1 MSMKSVGMGYRSGPS
16 RQKGMI
22 SVLIAIIVLVVSLL
36 AAMALMHSIDTSNT
50 IAGSLSF
57 RQGVVQEAER
67 AYSAAKDSATL
78 YPEPSSDSNQPT
90 LGYYATPQAATI
102 RPDKDIPD
110 ILVNATVASC
120 PSAVAVCLSDLST
133 GNTVIYVI
141 ERLCPAVGPA
151 NPGTCIVP
159 GASIQGGS
167 VSNQTKDNGPPFSS
181 GAYAAFRLSAK
192 VIGPRGAIGYVQTVM
207 R

>member
-1 MSMKSVGMGYRSGPS
+1 MSMKSLGIGNRGNLR
-16 RQKGMI
+16 RQKGMV

-36 AAMALMHSIDTSNT
+36 AAVALMRSVDTSNT

-78 YPEPSSDSNQPT
+78 YPEPSSDGNQPT
-90 LGYYATPQAATI
+90 LGYYATPQAATV

-110 ILVNATVASC
+110 ILVNATC
-120 PSAVAVCLSDLST
+120 PSTAVVCLPGLNT
-133 GNTVIYVI
+133 NNTVLYVV
-141 ERLCPAVGPA
+141 ERLCPAIGPA
-151 NPGTCIVP
+151 NPGTCVVP

-181 GAYAAFRLSAK
+181 GAYAAFRLSVK

>member
-1 MSMKSVGMGYRSGPS
+1 MKSVGSGNRSNLR
-16 RQKGMI
+16 RQKGMV

-36 AAMALMHSIDTSNT
+36 AAMALMHSVDTSNT

-90 LGYYATPQAATI
+90 LGYYATPQAATV
-102 RPDKDIPD
+102 RPDKDMPD
-110 ILVNATVASC
+110 ILVNATC
-120 PSAVAVCLSDLST
+120 PSTVVVCMT
-133 GNTVIYVI
+133 GLATNNTVLYVI
-141 ERLCPAVGPA
+141 ERLCPAVGAA
-151 NPGTCIVP
+151 NPSTCVVP
-159 GASIQGGS
+159 GASIEGGS

-181 GAYAAFRLSAK
+181 GAYAAFRLSVK
-192 VIGPRGAIGYVQTVM
+192 VMGPRGAIGYVQTVL